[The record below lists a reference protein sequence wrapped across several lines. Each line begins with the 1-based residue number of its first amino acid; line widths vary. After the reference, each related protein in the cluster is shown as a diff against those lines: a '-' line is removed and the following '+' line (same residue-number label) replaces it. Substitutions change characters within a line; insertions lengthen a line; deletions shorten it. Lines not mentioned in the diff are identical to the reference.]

1 MTSLT
6 IGDRMGALVNKD
18 VEEQIAAQKEAW
30 IVAIVGAKLAD
41 EATLRD
47 LLTLDVVA
55 VPARKRGRPAAA
67 GKGKGKAKVCDV
79 ADGDRCLGCKW
90 GGGDLDKARC
100 SAAAAGER
108 SDQLCSGCGT
118 NWDVVWADRKAD
130 GRVSY
135 GTKGANPSDV
145 AWFGFWG
152 VDRLPIWP
160 GETHCVMA
168 KAGAKSNSGNGVAMA
183 KSLDAAAGGSRK
195 RGIWHKAREAWTA
208 TAVEAPTELQADTTI
223 VAEASPTSDTP
234 TTAPTSAPTSDA
246 PTGGPR
252 SFDGLTYITHTD
264 AEEVTHVWP
273 IGEWL
278 ADAGYEG
285 KVDVTLTD
293 VDTAVGFVD
302 EDGDIIFTDLEIGE
316 VHETASQPTTSD

>member
-1 MTSLT
+1 MASLSFGNAVMAG
-6 IGDRMGALVNKD
+6 IQAAADKQM
-18 VEEQIAAQKEAW
+18 AAQQQAW
-30 IVAIVGAKLAD
+30 IDALVGAKLAD
-41 EATLRD
+41 EATLRS
-47 LLTLDVVA
+47 LLSLDAAPV
-55 VPARKRGRPAAA
+55 ARKRGRPAAA
-67 GKGKGKAKVCDV
+67 TTIKAKVCDV
-79 ADGDRCLGCKW
+79 ADGERCLGCKW

-100 SAAAAGER
+100 SVAAVGER

-118 NWDVVWADRKAD
+118 SWDVVWADRKAD

-183 KSLDAAAGGSRK
+183 KSLDSAAGGSRK

-208 TAVEAPTELQADTTI
+208 TAVEAPAELKADTTV
-223 VAEASPTSDTP
+223 VAEVSPTNNAP
-234 TTAPTSAPTSDA
+234 TTTAATTAPTSDA
-246 PTGGPR
+246 PTGVPR
-252 SFDGLTYITHTD
+252 SFDGLTYITLTD
-264 AEEVTHVWP
+264 TEEVTHVWP

-278 ADAGYEG
+278 TDAGYEG
-285 KVDVTLTD
+285 TVAVTLTD
-293 VDTAVGFVD
+293 VDTAVGHVD
-302 EDGDIIFTDLEIGE
+302 EDGDIIFTDYEIGD